1 MKKLALFAFS
11 PDPGCFSHVMLNALE
26 MRDRGWEVKIVLEGE
41 ATKHVAVMRNETKPY
56 HALYRRTLNE
66 GLFDCVCKACA
77 TKFGVLQ
84 AAIEQDIKACDE
96 MEGHPAVGRYLA
108 DGWEVLV
115 F

>member
-1 MKKLALFAFS
+1 MKKVALFAFS
-11 PDPGCFSHVMLNALE
+11 PDPGCFAHVMLNALE

-41 ATKHVAVMRNETKPY
+41 ATKHVAVMRNETKPF

-77 TKFGVLQ
+77 VKFGVLP
-84 AAIEQDIKACDE
+84 AAIEQNIRVCDE